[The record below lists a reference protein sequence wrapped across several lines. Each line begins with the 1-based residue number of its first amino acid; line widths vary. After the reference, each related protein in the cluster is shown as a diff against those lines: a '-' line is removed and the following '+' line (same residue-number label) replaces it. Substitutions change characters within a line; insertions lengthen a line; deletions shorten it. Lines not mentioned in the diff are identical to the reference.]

1 MITFEFCYQQ
11 LDSEMLNIYFKVIKV
26 VKQVLT
32 LKSLFVCESW
42 EMFGASA
49 DDSWLT
55 DDCLNL
61 IWPSVPRI

>member
-32 LKSLFVCESW
+32 LKSLFVCES
-42 EMFGASA
+42 
-49 DDSWLT
+49 
-55 DDCLNL
+55 
-61 IWPSVPRI
+61 